1 MRRVDKWPQ
10 AGGLLINCSSL
21 HSSALSMSTHA
32 PRTDIHLAISNLKS
46 RQCVFIRVRWGGG
59 RCWYTGGQGGNLVEF
74 HNKSPTAHS
83 LHLTRR
89 KENFGTGNE
98 KYVGIMCS
106 LRRLWLRCITQ
117 RVNKSREKKVSF
129 SQRRVKSWKLSGQRG
144 NSRK

>member
-1 MRRVDKWPQ
+1 MASGRRAINQ
-10 AGGLLINCSSL
+10 LLFPALIGTLYEHTCTSNG
-21 HSSALSMSTHA
+21 HSSCNIQFKVQAVCLYTCPMGGWGG
-32 PRTDIHLAISNLKS
+32 
-46 RQCVFIRVRWGGG
+46 WGGG
-59 RCWYTGGQGGNLVEF
+59 VGTLEDRAGTWWDF

-129 SQRRVKSWKLSGQRG
+129 SQRRVKLWKLSGQGG